1 MRFEEKESRVVAL
14 CVLKVYAVTVY
25 VTNILEPKNNKALH
39 WEINIFPVAGRD
51 RQLDERL

>member
-1 MRFEEKESRVVAL
+1 MRSKEKESRVVAL

-25 VTNILEPKNNKALH
+25 VTNILKPKNNKALH